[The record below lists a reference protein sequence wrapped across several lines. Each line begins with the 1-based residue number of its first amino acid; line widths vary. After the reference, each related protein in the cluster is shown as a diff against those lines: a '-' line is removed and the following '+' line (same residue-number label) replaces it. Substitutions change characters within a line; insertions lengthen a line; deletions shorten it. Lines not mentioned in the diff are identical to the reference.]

1 MPDSPNK
8 YKVLIV
14 CINPYIR
21 VEFLDYL
28 TSFLGSY
35 ITFGAASPSEFK
47 DGCILFSSRMVQASF
62 PLPVPE
68 TITQLVCSRTFNH
81 AYLDQLIRIPP
92 MEKVYVVND
101 TLDSAIDII
110 EEFRESGLSQ
120 YQYIPWGPDSS
131 NADLSPSES
140 HSWFPAMAAM

>member
-1 MPDSPNK
+1 MQDSPNK

-14 CINPYIR
+14 CINLYIR
-21 VEFLDYL
+21 VEFFVYL
-28 TSFLGSY
+28 TSFLCSY
-35 ITFGAASPSEFK
+35 ITFDAASPSDLVLPRLLEGY
-47 DGCILFSSRMVQASF
+47 GCILLSSRMVQTAF

-120 YQYIPWGPDSS
+120 YQYIPWG
-131 NADLSPSES
+131 
-140 HSWFPAMAAM
+140 

>member
-35 ITFGAASPSEFK
+35 ITFDAASPSEFK
-47 DGCILFSSRMVQASF
+47 EPSQLEDYGCILFSSRMVQASF

-92 MEKVYVVND
+92 MEKGYYLLEDRHSQAKENPDLLERSSYNFTLSVYDADNRTLYYYKLD
-101 TLDSAIDII
+101 T
-110 EEFRESGLSQ
+110 
-120 YQYIPWGPDSS
+120 
-131 NADLSPSES
+131 
-140 HSWFPAMAAM
+140 